1 MSVTNDDS
9 GFNVDNSD
17 VNEVVE
23 YVRREF
29 KNFLAK
35 REELVIK
42 LGKAIENCTGQK
54 EKDNICT
61 KLRVHCAKK

>member
-9 GFNVDNSD
+9 GLNGDNSD

-42 LGKAIENCTGQK
+42 LGKAIERYRSKGEGQHMYR
-54 EKDNICT
+54 N
-61 KLRVHCAKK
+61 